1 MSRFD
6 SQDTRKRTLTAIG
19 ALSLGL
25 LLALAL
31 VVGAHGGTAAAAGSA
46 TPTPTSGTAPNVQL
60 IQVEG
65 GTSFDTQS
73 TVPLV
78 LDQYTFVAG
87 KGAVNI
93 LANIQFTT
101 NPALTSFTPVDTLVC
116 QTYLDDS
123 IFSLAGAQWDVTGG
137 TINNTHVLAGT
148 TPLTKGTHTISVKC
162 STERKVTLFVH
173 ANLDLAVVTGAT
185 SVNITGQG

>member
-1 MSRFD
+1 MSRLD
-6 SQDTRKRTLTAIG
+6 SQDTRKQMLTAIG
-19 ALSLGL
+19 AVSLGL

-31 VVGAHGGTAAAAGSA
+31 VVGAHGGTAAAAGIA

-93 LANIQFTT
+93 LVSIQFTT
-101 NPALTSFTPVDTLVC
+101 NPALTS
-116 QTYLDDS
+116 
-123 IFSLAGAQWDVTGG
+123 
-137 TINNTHVLAGT
+137 
-148 TPLTKGTHTISVKC
+148 LT
-162 STERKVTLFVH
+162 
-173 ANLDLAVVTGAT
+173 
-185 SVNITGQG
+185 Q

>member
-1 MSRFD
+1 MSRLD
-6 SQDTRKRTLTAIG
+6 SQDTRNQMLTAIG
-19 ALSLGL
+19 AVSLGL

-31 VVGAHGGTAAAAGSA
+31 VVGAHGGTAAAAGIA

-93 LANIQFTT
+93 LVNIQFTT
-101 NPALTSFTPVDTLVC
+101 NPALTSLTPVDTLVSD
-116 QTYLDDS
+116 TPRGLKPDG
-123 IFSLAGAQWDVTGG
+123 FSGYAQPNG
-137 TINNTHVLAGT
+137 
-148 TPLTKGTHTISVKC
+148 S
-162 STERKVTLFVH
+162 R
-173 ANLDLAVVTGAT
+173 
-185 SVNITGQG
+185 

>member
-1 MSRFD
+1 MWGSPD
-6 SQDTRKRTLTAIG
+6 ARKRMLAVVG
-19 ALSLGL
+19 AVSLGL
-25 LLALAL
+25 LVAL
-31 VVGAHGGTAAAAGSA
+31 VLLVGAHGGTVAAAGIA
-46 TPTPTSGTAPNVQL
+46 TPTPTSAIAPNVQL

-65 GTSFDTQS
+65 GTFFDTQS

-101 NPALTSFTPVDTLVC
+101 SPALTSLTPVDTLVC
-116 QTYLDDS
+116 QTYLDN
-123 IFSLAGAQWDVTGG
+123 IPFSLAGAQWDVTGG

-162 STERKVTLFVH
+162 STDRKVTLFVH

-185 SVNITGQG
+185 SINLTSQG

>member
-1 MSRFD
+1 MTVFG
-6 SQDTRKRTLTAIG
+6 SQDTRKRMLTAIG
-19 ALSLGL
+19 ALLLGL

-31 VVGAHGGTAAAAGSA
+31 IVGAHGGTAAAAGIA

-65 GTSFDTQS
+65 GASFDTQS
-73 TVPLV
+73 TVALV
-78 LDQYTFVAG
+78 VDQYTFVAG

-101 NPALTSFTPVDTLVC
+101 NPAPTSFSAVDTLVC
-116 QTYLDDS
+116 QTYLDDTP
-123 IFSLAGAQWDVTGG
+123 FSLAGGQWDVTGG

-148 TPLTKGTHTISVKC
+148 TPLTKGTHTINVKC
-162 STERKVTLFVH
+162 STERQVTLFVRV
-173 ANLDLAVVTGAT
+173 NLDLAVVTGAT
-185 SVNITGQG
+185 SVNLTGQG

>member
-6 SQDTRKRTLTAIG
+6 SQDTRKRMLTAIG
-19 ALSLGL
+19 AVSLGL

-31 VVGAHGGTAAAAGSA
+31 VVGAHGGTAAAVGIA

-60 IQVEG
+60 IQVAG

-78 LDQYTFVAG
+78 LDQYTFVSG

-101 NPALTSFTPVDTLVC
+101 NPALTDLTPVDTLVC

-123 IFSLAGAQWDVTGG
+123 NFSLAGAQWDVTGG

-185 SVNITGQG
+185 SVNLTGQG